1 MQFVFK
7 SCPGGRYNNYSKHFC
22 KSMTWCDHNS
32 IDMGIVKQLINY
44 IVKPS
49 AHVCS
54 KSFEYCVFPDNIK
67 VAKVISL
74 FKAGD
79 RSLFS
84 KYRPISL
91 LSQFSKTIGEIIQ

>member
-44 IVKPS
+44 IAKPS

-54 KSFEYCVFPDNIK
+54 KSF
-67 VAKVISL
+67 
-74 FKAGD
+74 
-79 RSLFS
+79 
-84 KYRPISL
+84 
-91 LSQFSKTIGEIIQ
+91 